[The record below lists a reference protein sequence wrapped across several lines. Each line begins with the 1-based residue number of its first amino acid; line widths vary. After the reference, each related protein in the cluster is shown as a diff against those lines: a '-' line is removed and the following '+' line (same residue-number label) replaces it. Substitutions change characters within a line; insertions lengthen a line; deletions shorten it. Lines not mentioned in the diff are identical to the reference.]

1 MFQRWLCAF
10 RGEGRGGR
18 LLLSIS
24 GEEEKCWFLASSPAK
39 ADPSL
44 GGYVTS
50 VPHLSSLWLVGGVE
64 CCHGLRGRDLK
75 SQTLQ

>member
-10 RGEGRGGR
+10 RGEDRGGR

-24 GEEEKCWFLASSPAK
+24 EEEEKCWFLASSPAK

-50 VPHLSSLWLVGGVE
+50 VPFPISPLSGWLEELSVAMG
-64 CCHGLRGRDLK
+64 
-75 SQTLQ
+75 